1 MPSKTVQTRYLSGSI
16 LLASVLGMFLIW
28 LRQYNY
34 GVGIDPDSI
43 AYVDLAENLS
53 KGRSL
58 DATSPWFP
66 FMLCIV
72 ISLDIVDKFSSAAY
86 LNMIAFGLSIS
97 IFIVWLSTK
106 IRSHF
111 ILLCASI
118 ACALFP
124 LLGHEYATAKT
135 ESLFTLLVVTSLLT
149 LDMFLDSNKKH
160 WIILAALSAALS
172 FLTRYVGISIIISI
186 PILVLARTRLS
197 LRGFKYA
204 VIHLAIT
211 VPVIG
216 LYFLQNLLRT
226 GRLFV
231 QQWGWPFS
239 SSYSIDTITSEL
251 IKWLFSNT
259 SFDYLETISERL
271 NVNNILIRVV
281 LLLALTTFLGY
292 IFVRIYPRNG
302 LPKFGVLT
310 TPIVFILVYTLVLW
324 VSLANGNLTGSIIPR
339 YLAPICMPFLIVF
352 AVILDRIWGILRRK
366 AYIIAIV
373 NLMSIWLILTALAS
387 HSNIK
392 EWLDYGYSYSSK
404 GWADSETID
413 YLRLNPVVGLIY
425 SNEIRAVRAH
435 GRIPNS
441 DGVYFRQLPPD
452 LPSMLAVGPVPR
464 NIDIYIIWFH
474 GWKYYKPAPLR
485 YDFMSLAASQD
496 LQIIAALEDGI
507 ILKDGR
513 DIPQYSEDLRA
524 VILES
529 ILKEARLV
537 ADSPVFD
544 IYLDSRRLVYI
555 STLCDSTDIESR
567 FFLHIYPENSVDIV
581 ESRRIK
587 SLDFNNYD
595 FSFNREG
602 FFFGESCA
610 VIRNLPDYDIE
621 IVRTGQYTGEGE
633 LWAEEFQ
640 PELPHQQKIS

>member
-1 MPSKTVQTRYLSGSI
+1 MPSKIVQTRYLSGSI
-16 LLASVLGMFLIW
+16 LLASVLGMFLVW

-53 KGRSL
+53 KRRSL

-111 ILLCASI
+111 ILLYAGI

-149 LDMFLDSNKKH
+149 LDMFLDSNKKR

-172 FLTRYVGISIIISI
+172 FLTRYIGISIIISI
-186 PILVLARTRLS
+186 PILVVARTRLS
-197 LRGFKYA
+197 LRGFKCV

-211 VPVIG
+211 VPVVG

-226 GRLFV
+226 GGFFV

-239 SSYSIDTITSEL
+239 NSYSIDTLTSEL

-259 SFDYLETISERL
+259 IFDYLEIISEKL
-271 NVNNILIRVV
+271 DVNNILIRVV
-281 LLLALTTFLGY
+281 LLVALTTFLGY
-292 IFVRIYPRNG
+292 IFVRIYPRNR
-302 LPKFGVLT
+302 LPKFGVLA
-310 TPIVFILVYTLVLW
+310 TPIVFIIVYTLVLW
-324 VSLANGNLTGSIIPR
+324 FSLASGNKTGSIIPR
-339 YLAPICMPFLIVF
+339 YLAPIYMPFLIVF
-352 AVILDRIWGILRRK
+352 AVILDRIWGALCRK
-366 AYIIAIV
+366 VYIIAIV
-373 NLMSIWLILTALAS
+373 NLMSIWLIFTTLAS
-387 HSNIK
+387 HSNIR

-485 YDFMSLAASQD
+485 YDFMSLVASQD
-496 LQIIAALEDGI
+496 LQIIAALEDGM
-507 ILKDGR
+507 ILKDGS
-513 DIPQYSEDLRA
+513 DTSQYSEGLRA

-529 ILKEARLV
+529 ILREAQLV
-537 ADSPVFD
+537 IDNPVFN
-544 IYLDSRRLVYI
+544 IYLDGKRLVYI

-567 FFLHIYPENSVDIV
+567 FFLHIYPVNSVDII

-595 FSFNREG
+595 FSFNLEG

-610 VIRNLPDYDIE
+610 VIRNLPDYDIKV
-621 IVRTGQYTGEGE
+621 IRTGQYTAEVE
-633 LWAEEFQ
+633 LWEEEFR
-640 PELPHQQKIS
+640 PELPYRQKIS